1 SVAICRQSARM
12 AGELQAYWRIELFG
26 GLRLVHPDRT
36 VQRFR
41 SQKTAALLA
50 YLALHLS
57 RRHPREEL
65 VDQFWPGEDFEAARH
80 NLRQSLTSLRRQL
93 EPPGIEAGAVLLAER
108 ASVAL
113 NPSAATTD

>member
-1 SVAICRQSARM
+1 MAICRQSARM

-65 VDQFWPGEDFEAARH
+65 VDQFWPGDSCGPSGMAFRV
-80 NLRQSLTSLRRQL
+80 
-93 EPPGIEAGAVLLAER
+93 AGALDFR
-108 ASVAL
+108 
-113 NPSAATTD
+113 